1 MRYAAVIFDIID
13 SRRYNDRYDVQHIL
27 MESISYLNLVY
38 DYAIKK
44 AVVSSAGDEFQGLFK
59 DLQTAFLYIRKL
71 QLLIYPIKIR
81 CGIGYGE
88 IKYDNEKW
96 SSVSIDGD
104 AYYLAR
110 DAINSIQ
117 KRKSNVI
124 CFNTNSKYDKYLNVL
139 CVSGNNIKLK
149 QSQMVRLIELVADI
163 ILPIKSTSESKD
175 FYGFILQNRIRLIEQ
190 ESWNKVIGKF
200 REIEE
205 INIDFG
211 YLLDVKKSIEPKYYS
226 EHTFCTDEFWVHGMS
241 TYIGQIMN
249 TSRQNIDRYVSLGQV
264 KESRT
269 IDKTIYEMLGEEL
282 W

>member
-1 MRYAAVIFDIID
+1 MRYAAVMFDIID

-27 MESISYLNLVY
+27 IESISYLNWVY

-44 AVVSSAGDEFQGLFK
+44 EVVPSAGDEFQGLFK

-88 IKYDNEKW
+88 IKYNKENW
-96 SSVSIDGD
+96 LSVSLDGD

-110 DAINSIQ
+110 DAIRSIQ

-124 CFNTNSKYDKYLNVL
+124 CFNTNSKHDKYLNVL
-139 CVSGNNIKLK
+139 CMSGNEIKLK
-149 QSQMVRLIELVADI
+149 QSQMVRLVELIADI
-163 ILPIKSTSESKD
+163 ILPINPTKESEG
-175 FYGFILQNRIRLIEQ
+175 FYDFILQNRIRLIEQ
-190 ESWNKVIGKF
+190 ESWNRVIGKF
-200 REIEE
+200 REIEGVD
-205 INIDFG
+205 INFN
-211 YLLDVKKSIEPKYYS
+211 YLFDIKEFVAPKDYY
-226 EHTFCTDEFWVHGMS
+226 ENTFYMEEFWAHGMS
-241 TYIGQIMN
+241 THIAQVMN
-249 TSRQNIDRYVSLGQV
+249 TSRQNIDRYVSLGKV

-269 IDKTIYEMLGEEL
+269 IDKAIYEMLGEKI